1 MQFFAGNFRGKRMLL
16 EREQEK
22 NIGSLNGRWELID
35 GGNDEMMTSMIETF
49 VKVYLKL
56 GKVKGQMFE
65 MCLIIAKFLNQG
77 TRTRNLFE

>member
-1 MQFFAGNFRGKRMLL
+1 M
-16 EREQEK
+16 E
-22 NIGSLNGRWELID
+22 ELID